1 MDRGHIS
8 SPSFFSSFFV
18 FGDLKIVTQELWC
31 LCKASSDFWASKNLF
46 RVVFC
51 VLKTAEGSHRNR
63 CLKVTATNLIFRLQ
77 LNMTRAALLPHQKGG
92 EKPEQQ
98 HKSLQGAIGRPAARP
113 ISATSTQ
120 DQSPVPH
127 TKQNLQTINRISR
140 NPSLI

>member
-8 SPSFFSSFFV
+8 SPSFFSLLFV

-63 CLKVTATNLIFRLQ
+63 FLKVTATNLIFRLQ

-98 HKSLQGAIGRPAARP
+98 HKSLQGNHWPSCRSTHLRHQYTGPMPSTTHKTKPA
-113 ISATSTQ
+113 
-120 DQSPVPH
+120 DN
-127 TKQNLQTINRISR
+127 KQNQ
-140 NPSLI
+140 